1 MEQEI
6 IQVNQA
12 ETLSAIDRA
21 EIDIQIATAKRY
33 PRDIHRALSVIKD
46 IATLDTSTAEDC
58 FYALRRQGTLIEGV
72 SVRLAEIIANA
83 WGNLRV
89 QTQII
94 GNDGKTITA
103 RGICHDLE
111 ANVAVAVEVKRR
123 ITDKNGRTYSEDMQ
137 VTTGNAASAIAYR
150 NAVLKV
156 VPKAVTSRVITEIKD
171 VAMGKSI
178 DLETRRRR
186 MLEYYQK
193 IGVSQ
198 AKILS
203 YCRVA
208 KVEQID
214 SSMIFE
220 LSGLKNAIKEGTTTV
235 QQAFDL
241 NTADSEKI
249 ADEARKKAEETKS
262 RIEQASAQATAQNTQ
277 ETQNQEK

>member
-33 PRDIHRALSVIKD
+33 PRDIHRALAVIKD

-178 DLETRRRR
+178 DLETRRKR

-203 YCRVA
+203 YCHVK

-214 SSMIFE
+214 GSMIFE

-249 ADEARKKAEETKS
+249 ADDARKKAEETKS